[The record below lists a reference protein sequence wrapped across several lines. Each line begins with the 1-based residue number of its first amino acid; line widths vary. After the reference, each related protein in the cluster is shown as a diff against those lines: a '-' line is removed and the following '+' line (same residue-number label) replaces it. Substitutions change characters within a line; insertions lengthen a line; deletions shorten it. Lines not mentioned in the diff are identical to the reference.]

1 VTRGTRNVRTYDHFC
16 FLARALERVGDR
28 WSLLVVRDLLTGP
41 KRFTDLMDRLGG
53 ITPKTL
59 TQRLRELGDVGILT
73 ADRAVGRREV
83 WYHLTPTGA
92 ELGPVIEQL
101 AGWGWR
107 HAWSVP
113 DGGQPLHP
121 EHLLLSLVVL
131 LNEAPDRR
139 PTHWHLHFTDDGDYV
154 LSNDGTRW
162 TLRSVPPPPDEP
174 ADVTVVTTTAAW
186 LSLLLDPTSARAAEL
201 GVDITGPASARRNL
215 LATLRTFPASIPK
228 SNSGPISG
236 QS

>member
-1 VTRGTRNVRTYDHFC
+1 MTATTRNVRTYDHFC

-59 TQRLRELGDVGILT
+59 TQRLRELGDVAVVA
-73 ADRAVGRREV
+73 ADRVPGRREV
-83 WYHLTPTGA
+83 WYRLTPTGA

-139 PTHWHLHFTDDGDYV
+139 RTRWHLHFTDDGDYT

-162 TLRSVPPPPDEP
+162 SLRSVPPPSDHP
-174 ADVTVVTTTAAW
+174 ADLTVVTSTAAW
-186 LSLLLDPTSARAAEL
+186 LSFLLDPTLARAEEL
-201 GVDITGPASARRNL
+201 AVQISGPPPARRHLTHL
-215 LATLRTFPASIPK
+215 LRVFPTSIPT
-228 SNSGPISG
+228 SIPSPT
-236 QS
+236 